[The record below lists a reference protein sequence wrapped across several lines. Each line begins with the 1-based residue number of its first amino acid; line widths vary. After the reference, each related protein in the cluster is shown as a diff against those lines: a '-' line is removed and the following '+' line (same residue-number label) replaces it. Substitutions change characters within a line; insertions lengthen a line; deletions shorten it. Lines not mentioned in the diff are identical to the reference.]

1 MHMSVK
7 TRLLGLAFASSDLLL
22 EIDGQHRIALVLGS
36 GPSPELGLPQLQGR
50 RLHEILTPTSASCL
64 AATLQALRPGTR
76 SDPIAIVLI
85 CGDEKARNAVVSLFM
100 LPDLAP
106 AVSCSLRYEGPA
118 FSCAPEA
125 APPVL
130 TATSLLTRARALLT
144 DEARKPGDVSV
155 TFVDM
160 GGLAAA
166 LASGDASE
174 TALARIEASL
184 QSASIDGSSAARLTT
199 ERYALLHDPRVKR
212 DIVGD
217 VRETARQDGLL
228 LDVSATEQSL
238 PEDSSPLNT
247 LRAMRF
253 AVESCLKEGDMQSP
267 DAAFSASLANTLRDA
282 EAFRAI
288 VRERRF
294 DLHYQPIVDLN
305 TGTVQHFEALA
316 RFSKTAAP
324 TGVIHMAEELA
335 LIEPF
340 DLAVAAKAIARL
352 RQPGAGLLKFAINIS
367 GASLANDAYVEALL
381 QMTSIDPAIRK
392 RLIVEVTETAALAD
406 IEAANRR
413 LSALRRVGIRAC
425 IDDFGSGSSSYDY
438 LHGLSVDT
446 VKIDGRFIR
455 GIERDER
462 SQTLVKHLI
471 DLCGSLKLTT
481 IAEMIETE
489 AAANIIKGLG
499 VTHGQGW
506 LYGRAEPEPQTVLAQ
521 PASSV
526 RRKGVVEA
534 WG

>member
-1 MHMSVK
+1 MSLK
-7 TRLLGLAFASSDLLL
+7 TRILGLAFASSDLLMEL
-22 EIDGQHRIALVLGS
+22 DGEHRIMLVLGS
-36 GPSPELGLPQLQGR
+36 GPSMELGLPQLQGR
-50 RLHEILTPTSASCL
+50 RLHEILSPDSASRL
-64 AATLQALRPGTR
+64 AEALQMLRPGTR
-76 SDPIAIVLI
+76 SDPVSVVLN
-85 CGDEKARNAVVSLFM
+85 CGSEKARQAVVSLFM

-106 AVSCSLRYEGPA
+106 AISCSMRYDGPA
-118 FSCAPEA
+118 FASSPEES
-125 APPVL
+125 PPVL
-130 TATSLLTRARALLT
+130 TAAALLT
-144 DEARKPGDVSV
+144 QARKLLTNASRKPGDMSV

-166 LASGDASE
+166 LATGEASDK
-174 TALARIEASL
+174 AVARIEASL
-184 QSASIDGSSAARLTT
+184 QSASIDGNSAARLTT

-212 DIVGD
+212 DIAGD
-217 VRETARQDGLL
+217 VRATARQDGLL
-228 LDVSATEQSL
+228 LDVSASEQTL
-238 PEDSSPLNT
+238 PDDPNPLNA

-253 AVESCLKEGDMQSP
+253 AVESCLKDGGLQSP
-267 DAAFSASLANTLRDA
+267 DAAFSASLASTLRDA
-282 EAFRAI
+282 ETFRAI

-294 DLHYQPIVDLN
+294 DLHYQPIVDLH
-305 TGTVQHFEALA
+305 TGSVQHFEALA
-316 RFSKTAAP
+316 RFSKTSTP

-352 RQPGAGLLKFAINIS
+352 RQPGAGLLKFAVNIS

-381 QMTSIDPAIRK
+381 EMTSSDPEIRK

-406 IEAANRR
+406 IGAANRR

-446 VKIDGRFIR
+446 VKIDGRFVR
-455 GIERDER
+455 GIERDQR

-471 DLCGSLKLTT
+471 ELCSSLNLTT
-481 IAEMIETE
+481 IAEMIETD
-489 AAANIIKGLG
+489 AAASIIKGLG

-506 LYGRAEPEPQTVLAQ
+506 LYGRAEPEPQTVLTQ
-521 PASSV
+521 PTAA

>member
-1 MHMSVK
+1 MSVK

-22 EIDGQHRIALVLGS
+22 EIDGAHRMTLVLGS

-50 RLHEILTPTSASCL
+50 RLHEILTPASASSL
-64 AATLQALRPGTR
+64 AATLQALRPGMR
-76 SDPIAIVLI
+76 SEPLAIVMA
-85 CGDEKARNAVVSLFM
+85 CGEDKARHAVVSLFM

-106 AVSCSLRYEGPA
+106 AVSCSVRYEGA
-118 FSCAPEA
+118 VFSCAPEA
-125 APPVL
+125 IPPVL
-130 TATSLLTRARALLT
+130 TPTSLLTRARTLLT
-144 DEARKPGDVSV
+144 DASRKPGDISV

-166 LASGDASE
+166 LASGEASE

-212 DIVGD
+212 DIAGD
-217 VRETARQDGLL
+217 VRETAKQDGLL
-228 LDVSATEQSL
+228 LEISATQQTL
-238 PEDSSPLNT
+238 PDDPSPLNT

-253 AVESCLKEGDMQSP
+253 AVESCLKDGGLQSP
-267 DAAFSASLANTLRDA
+267 DAAFSASLASTLRDA
-282 EAFRAI
+282 ETFRAI

-294 DLHYQPIVDLN
+294 DLHYQPIVDLH

-316 RFSKTAAP
+316 RFSKTSTP

-340 DLAVAAKAIARL
+340 DLAVAAKAIGRL
-352 RQPGAGLLKFAINIS
+352 RQPGSGLLKFAINIS

-381 QMTSIDPAIRK
+381 EMTSTDPDIRK

-425 IDDFGSGSSSYDY
+425 IDDFGSGSSGYDY

-446 VKIDGRFIR
+446 VKIDGRFVR
-455 GIERDER
+455 GIERDQR
-462 SQTLVKHLI
+462 SQTLVRHLI

-489 AAANIIKGLG
+489 AAATIIKSLG

-521 PASSV
+521 PAAA